1 MRLMGTGK
9 LHTLATSGDRAL
21 AGAVAALR
29 AELAAAEWADAD
41 DAAET
46 YPNARFRGHRIEIAL
61 PAGHCAVVA
70 VNYPAMVVL
79 VEFAGR
85 KDDLPPALSRKSRKQ
100 A

>member
-9 LHTLATSGDRAL
+9 LHALATSGDRAL
-21 AGAVAALR
+21 AGAIAALR
-29 AELAAAEWADAD
+29 AELAAAEWANAE

-46 YPNARFRGHRIEIAL
+46 YPNARFRRHRIEITL
-61 PAGHCAVVA
+61 PAAHCAVVA
-70 VNYPAMVVL
+70 VNYQAAAVL

-85 KDDLPPALSRKSRKQ
+85 QDDRPPSLSRKPRKQ